1 MHRMIDRP
9 RGRQKVGGVA
19 GKTEGHRDRGKDRQ
33 TESQTEGQSCRVGE
47 ANKVANICLSTV
59 KGQSKKF
66 VHC

>member
-9 RGRQKVGGVA
+9 KGRQKDGGVA

-59 KGQSKKF
+59 KGQSTKF